1 MLNDIFTLPNP
12 PRLLPIG
19 VMLFN
24 LLFFL
29 VAIPIEAYIF
39 HWRLK
44 FDKKTSIFYA
54 IATNLFSGTI
64 GWVIFFILEPML
76 PPDFKSELINYVF
89 FNNFRSPTTQATLIF
104 TTSIIFFATFLMKF
118 ILLQLLVFTLRDDG
132 WKKPEIAE
140 TSQRRQLR
148 REIPGIKLQTTNL
161 VTATLIA
168 NSLSYTVITIILLI
182 RNR

>member
-1 MLNDIFTLPNP
+1 MLENFTL

-29 VAIPIEAYIF
+29 ISIPIEAYVF
-39 HWRLK
+39 NRRLK

-54 IATNLFSGTI
+54 IATNLFSGTL
-64 GWVIFFILEPML
+64 GWVIFFVLEPML
-76 PPDFKSELINYVF
+76 PPEIKSELINYVF
-89 FNNFRSPTTQATLIF
+89 FNNFRYPTTQATLIL
-104 TTSIIFFATFLMKF
+104 TTFIIFFATFLMKF
-118 ILLQLLVFTLRDDG
+118 LLLQLLVFTLREDG
-132 WKKPEIAE
+132 WKKPEIVE

-148 REIPGIKLQTTNL
+148 RAIPGIKLQTTNL
-161 VTATLIA
+161 VTTTLIA
-168 NSLSYTVITIILLI
+168 NSLSYTAITIILLI